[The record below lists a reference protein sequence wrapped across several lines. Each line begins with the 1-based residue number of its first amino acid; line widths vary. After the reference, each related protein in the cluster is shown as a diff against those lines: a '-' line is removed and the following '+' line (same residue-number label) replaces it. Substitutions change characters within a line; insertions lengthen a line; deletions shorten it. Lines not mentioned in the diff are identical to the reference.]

1 MLTLIGLSIVLL
13 ISFYLL
19 AKVCDRYFIG
29 SLEKIAKQLKMSSDA
44 AGATL
49 MAIGSSAP
57 ELFVA
62 VIALV
67 KPGEHESI
75 GAGTIVGSA
84 LFNILVIIGASA
96 IVRKAILCWQPVVR
110 DSIFYS
116 LSIIILIFSF
126 LDGKIVFW
134 EALAFVILYLIYV
147 LTVIKWRKILPYK
160 DNVPISEIEE
170 SPQKG
175 KRNGWRKILTIFD
188 LALDKIFPSAQHYCT
203 IFIISIFVIAGLSW
217 VLVESAVAIAYIL
230 HISEAIIA
238 LTILA
243 VGTSVPDLVSSM
255 IVAKKGRGGMAISN
269 AIGSNIFDIL
279 VGLGIP
285 WFIILAIRG
294 GIVPV
299 STENLLSSV
308 ILLFATVLAVFF
320 LLLVRKW
327 KIGYRAG
334 YFLIGLYILYL
345 IYAIVIL

>member
-1 MLTLIGLSIVLL
+1 MLTLASLLIILL

-19 AKVCDRYFIG
+19 ARVCDRYFIS

-67 KPGEHESI
+67 RPGGHESV

-84 LFNILVIIGASA
+84 LFNILVIVGASA
-96 IVRKAILCWQPVVR
+96 VVKKAILCWQPVVR

-126 LDGKIVFW
+126 LDGKIIFR
-134 EALAFVILYLIYV
+134 EALVFVILYLVYV

-160 DNVPISEIEE
+160 DDAPISEPEE
-170 SPQKG
+170 SPQKD
-175 KRNGWRKILTIFD
+175 KRSGWKKILTIFD
-188 LALDKIFPSAQHYCT
+188 LALDKIFPSAQHHYI
-203 IFIISIFVIAGLSW
+203 IFIVSIFVIAGLSW
-217 VLVESAVAIAYIL
+217 ILVESAIAMAHIL

-243 VGTSVPDLVSSM
+243 AGTSVPDLVSSM
-255 IVAKKGRGGMAISN
+255 IVAKRGRGGMAISN

-279 VGLGIP
+279 VGLGMP

-294 GIVPV
+294 GTVPV

-308 ILLFATVLAVFF
+308 VLLFATVLAVFF

-334 YFLIGLYILYL
+334 WFLIGLYVLYL
-345 IYAIVIL
+345 VYAIVKL